1 MPWIWSA
8 GGDISDPDQTK
19 ASGYLDSDKSVAGV
33 QFLVDLY
40 KEGQIPNAIIG
51 NEGAT
56 KTQDGMPN
64 GEYATILDGPWMDQ
78 IWAGSYPDFKPT
90 YSKVPAG
97 EGGSISVVGGESIVI
112 TEQTKD
118 LEASYKFLEF
128 TQSREFQLPMS
139 KAGQMTVVA
148 EYAAEE
154 AEATPGTKI
163 FSEQLKTAKSRLSI
177 PDAGKVD
184 EILKTELTP
193 AFEGKVTVKEALTK
207 AAQQIDP
214 LLSVAK

>member
-64 GEYATILDGPWMDQ
+64 GGWCHELEPVTGSQFRSPFGYGSLFRRL
-78 IWAGSYPDFKPT
+78 WAENKGHLMIEPF
-90 YSKVPAG
+90 
-97 EGGSISVVGGESIVI
+97 
-112 TEQTKD
+112 
-118 LEASYKFLEF
+118 
-128 TQSREFQLPMS
+128 
-139 KAGQMTVVA
+139 
-148 EYAAEE
+148 
-154 AEATPGTKI
+154 
-163 FSEQLKTAKSRLSI
+163 
-177 PDAGKVD
+177 
-184 EILKTELTP
+184 
-193 AFEGKVTVKEALTK
+193 
-207 AAQQIDP
+207 
-214 LLSVAK
+214 